1 MCEQCSLFLHLTSS
15 EMKKLH
21 SSLLLLWLV
30 SLTHCN
36 VNAQSPGPLQTN
48 GYAYLA
54 NFNSSMAMVIV
65 FLVCA
70 FFLVGFF
77 SIYIRRCAETHI
89 ANAGGSLGAAGAI
102 GVAARRRG
110 LDPAVIEKF
119 PMFVYSDVKDL
130 KIGKGALECAVCL
143 SEFED
148 YETLRLLPKCDHVFH
163 PDCIDAWLA
172 SHITCPVC
180 RAMLAPESNHPVTEP
195 NNHSNHPDST
205 NEISNDQQ
213 QQNDQ
218 VVINVSEDQSSEAV
232 EIDNRPARS
241 GIFGKFPRSH
251 STGHSVVQPG
261 ENTERYTLRLPDSV
275 RRQLVSS
282 RNNKL
287 KRSTS
292 YDVIL
297 PRLGSSRKGYRL
309 GGEGSSS
316 RGKNSVEQTGRFD
329 PWVLLKTPPFFGRG
343 GGGSV
348 KSPKNGVDGEGLFVK
363 ALLTPVKIPLDCQN
377 VKANNRCQEPMSR
390 PPV

>member
-1 MCEQCSLFLHLTSS
+1 MKLNHILHL
-15 EMKKLH
+15 LLCLL
-21 SSLLLLWLV
+21 SLAYGEV
-30 SLTHCN
+30 S
-36 VNAQSPGPLQTN
+36 AQQSPGSLQNN
-48 GYAYLA
+48 GYAYLE

-89 ANAGGSLGAAGAI
+89 ANGGGSLGAAAAI
-102 GVAARRRG
+102 GVSARRKG
-110 LDPAVIEKF
+110 VDPAVIEKF
-119 PMFVYSDVKDL
+119 PIFVYSDVKDL

-180 RAMLAPESNHPVTEP
+180 RAKLAPESNHRVSEA
-195 NNHSNHPDST
+195 SNDSNQQET
-205 NEISNDQQ
+205 SGANEIGDQQ
-213 QQNDQ
+213 QNEA
-218 VVINVSEDQSSEAV
+218 VVVNVSENQSREAV
-232 EIDNRPARS
+232 EIENRPARS

-251 STGHSVVQPG
+251 STGHSLVQPG

-292 YDVIL
+292 YDVVL
-297 PRLGSSRKGYRL
+297 PRLGSSRKGYRY

-316 RGKNSVEQTGRFD
+316 SRGKTSADNQTGRFD
-329 PWVLLKTPPFFGRG
+329 PWVLMRTPPFFGR
-343 GGGSV
+343 GGSV
-348 KSPKNGVDGEGLFVK
+348 KSPKNGVDGDGLYGK
-363 ALLTPVKIPLDCQN
+363 PLLTSVKMPLDCLN
-377 VKANNRCQEPMSR
+377 VKADRSQEPISR

>member
-1 MCEQCSLFLHLTSS
+1 MKLNHILHL
-15 EMKKLH
+15 LVCLL
-21 SSLLLLWLV
+21 SLAYGDV
-30 SLTHCN
+30 S
-36 VNAQSPGPLQTN
+36 AQQSPGSLQNN
-48 GYAYLA
+48 GYAYLE

-89 ANAGGSLGAAGAI
+89 ANGGGSLGAAAAAI
-102 GVAARRRG
+102 GVSARRKG
-110 LDPAVIEKF
+110 VDPAVIEKF
-119 PMFVYSDVKDL
+119 PIFVYSDVKDL

-180 RAMLAPESNHPVTEP
+180 RAKLAPESNHRVSEP
-195 NNHSNHPDST
+195 SNDSNQPET
-205 NEISNDQQ
+205 SGANEIGDQQ
-213 QQNDQ
+213 QQNEA
-218 VVINVSEDQSSEAV
+218 VVVNVCENQSREAV
-232 EIDNRPARS
+232 EIENRPARS

-251 STGHSVVQPG
+251 STGHSLVQPG

-297 PRLGSSRKGYRL
+297 PRLGSSRKGYRS

-316 RGKNSVEQTGRFD
+316 RGKTSADNQTGRFD
-329 PWVLLKTPPFFGRG
+329 PWVLMRTPPFIGR
-343 GGGSV
+343 GGSV
-348 KSPKNGVDGEGLFVK
+348 KSSKNGVDGDGLYGK
-363 ALLTPVKIPLDCQN
+363 PLLTSVKMPLDCLN
-377 VKANNRCQEPMSR
+377 VKADRSQEPISR

>member
-1 MCEQCSLFLHLTSS
+1 
-15 EMKKLH
+15 MKKLH

-48 GYAYLA
+48 GYAYLD
-54 NFNSSMAMVIV
+54 FNSSMAMVIV

-180 RAMLAPESNHPVTEP
+180 RAML
-195 NNHSNHPDST
+195 
-205 NEISNDQQ
+205 Q

-348 KSPKNGVDGEGLFVK
+348 KSEW
-363 ALLTPVKIPLDCQN
+363 C
-377 VKANNRCQEPMSR
+377 
-390 PPV
+390 

>member
-1 MCEQCSLFLHLTSS
+1 M
-15 EMKKLH
+15 KLH
-21 SSLLLLWLV
+21 SFLLLLLCLV
-30 SLTHCN
+30 LLTYTD
-36 VNAQSPGPLQTN
+36 VNAQQSPGPLQTN
-48 GYAYLA
+48 GYAYLE
-54 NFNSSMAMVIV
+54 NFNSSMALVIV

-70 FFLVGFF
+70 FFIVGFF
-77 SIYIRRCAETHI
+77 SIYIRRCAETHMS
-89 ANAGGSLGAAGAI
+89 NAGGSLGAAAAI
-102 GVAARRRG
+102 GIPGRRRG
-110 LDPAVIEKF
+110 VDPAVIEKF

-148 YETLRLLPKCDHVFH
+148 YETLRLLPKCHHVFH

-180 RAMLAPESNHPVTEP
+180 RAKLTPDSNHPLSEP
-195 NNHSNHPDST
+195 NNNSNHQESTST
-205 NEISNDQQ
+205 NEISDDQ
-213 QQNDQ
+213 QQNDA
-218 VVINVSEDQSSEAV
+218 VVVNVSEDQSSEAI
-232 EIDNRPARS
+232 EIENRPARS

-275 RRQLVSS
+275 RKQLVSS

-287 KRSTS
+287 KRSS
-292 YDVIL
+292 SCDVVL
-297 PRLGSSRKGYRL
+297 PRLGSSRKGYRY

-316 RGKNSVEQTGRFD
+316 SRGKISLDHQTGRFD

-343 GGGSV
+343 GGSF
-348 KSPKNGVDGEGLFVK
+348 KSPKNGVDGDGLFVK
-363 ALLTPVKIPLDCQN
+363 PLLTPVKISLDCQN
-377 VKANNRCQEPMSR
+377 VKANRSQEPMSR